1 MYYYGQESNNNILV
15 MELLERN
22 IETVF
27 HEETQTTQKTFQM
40 MTVLLIADQMVS
52 SFFSDRFIASSV
64 DLSRSMKRVSS
75 TGTSSLK
82 TSSSDQFS
90 LIVNDGAERRL
101 KC

>member
-1 MYYYGQESNNNILV
+1 VYYYGQESNNNILV

-52 SFFSDRFIASSV
+52 SFFSDRFIASSA

-90 LIVNDGAERRL
+90 LIGSEGAERRL